1 MLPLMANTFNP
12 ETYKTNLAKREL
24 RRQQYREPDTALQD
38 IRVYFTYSLPNTY
51 FYLFTF
57 TQVILRILQKN
68 RFLCPGYS
76 HIYISIG
83 ETEEEAIARAYE
95 LEDWYRFGIAVM
107 EKEELLNA
115 SDDEL
120 EALMLEKITD
130 GLKDIAALDNLDID
144 KIEEAVQYAQDWG
157 IFHERI
163 IKEKENQH
171 YLFRIAAKP
180 IKKRIEEEIY
190 FTLIDRRN
198 QNIYIWKFG
207 ELALLDTLAWLKKIT
222 VTNKFIRTKPAANM
236 QLVLKGKKSELELSI
251 EKIIDGSGRI
261 TLDDTK
267 APVEQWIIDL
277 EKKIQYG
284 SNQE

>member
-1 MLPLMANTFNP
+1 MANTFNR

-24 RRQQYREPDTALQD
+24 RKQQARQPDTALQD
-38 IRVYFTYSLPNTY
+38 IRVYFTYSIPNTY

-57 TQVILRILQKN
+57 TQVILRILQKHQ
-68 RFLCPGYS
+68 FKCPGYS

-83 ETEEEAIARAYE
+83 ETKEEAIGRAYE

-107 EKEELLNA
+107 TKEEMLSAKDNA
-115 SDDEL
+115 L

-130 GLKDIAALDNLDID
+130 GLKDIAALDGLDVNKID
-144 KIEEAVQYAQDWG
+144 KAIHHTQEWG

-163 IKEKENQH
+163 IREKENGD
-171 YLFRIAAKP
+171 YLFRVVAKP
-180 IKKRIEEEIY
+180 IKKKIEEEIY
-190 FTLIDRRN
+190 FSLIDRRN
-198 QNIYIWKFG
+198 HTIYAWKFG
-207 ELALLDTLAWLKKIT
+207 NLALLDTLGWLNKISI
-222 VTNKFIRTKPAANM
+222 TNECIRTKPAANM

-261 TLDDTK
+261 TLEDTIV
-267 APVEQWIIDL
+267 PVEQWIIDL

-284 SNQE
+284 AN

>member
-1 MLPLMANTFNP
+1 MPLMANTFNR

-24 RRQQYREPDTALQD
+24 RRQQYRESDTLLQD
-38 IRVYFTYSLPNTY
+38 IRVYFTYSIPNTY

-68 RFLCPGYS
+68 QFKCPGYS

-83 ETEEEAIARAYE
+83 ETKEEAIARAYE

-107 EKEELLNA
+107 TREELLNA
-115 SDDEL
+115 PDDEL

-130 GLKDIAALDNLDID
+130 GLKDIATLDNLDVD
-144 KIEEAVQYAQDWG
+144 KIDGAIHHAQEWG

-163 IKEKENQH
+163 IKEKENGD
-171 YLFRIAAKP
+171 YLFRIVAKP
-180 IKKRIEEEIY
+180 IKQKVEEEIY

-198 QNIYIWKFG
+198 HNIYIWKFG
-207 ELALLDTLAWLKKIT
+207 ELALLDTLGWLQKIT
-222 VTNKFIRTKPAANM
+222 VTNKFISTKPAANM
-236 QLVLKGKKSELELSI
+236 QLILKGKRNELELSI

-261 TLDDTK
+261 TLEDTIV
-267 APVEQWIIDL
+267 PVEQWIIDL
-277 EKKIQYG
+277 EKKIKYG
-284 SNQE
+284 SN

>member
-1 MLPLMANTFNP
+1 MLPLMAFTFNV

-24 RRQQYREPDTALQD
+24 RRQQHREPDTVLQD
-38 IRVYFTYSLPNTY
+38 IRVYFTYSIPNTY

-57 TQVILRILQKN
+57 TQLILRILQKN
-68 RFLCPGYS
+68 QFQCPGYS

-83 ETEEEAIARAYE
+83 ETKEEAIARAYE

-107 EKEELLNA
+107 TREELLNA
-115 SDDEL
+115 PGDEL

-130 GLKDIAALDNLDID
+130 GLKDIAALDRLDVNKID
-144 KIEEAVQYAQDWG
+144 DAIHRAQEWG

-163 IKEKENQH
+163 IKEKENED
-171 YLFRIAAKP
+171 YLFRIVAKP
-180 IKKRIEEEIY
+180 IKKKIEEEIY

-198 QNIYIWKFG
+198 HTIYIWKFG
-207 ELALLDTLAWLKKIT
+207 ELALLDTLGWLKKIT

-236 QLVLKGKKSELELSI
+236 QLILKGKKSELELSI

-261 TLDDTK
+261 TLEDTK
-267 APVEQWIIDL
+267 VPVEQWIIDL

-284 SNQE
+284 SN

>member
-1 MLPLMANTFNP
+1 MLPLMANTFNR

-24 RRQQYREPDTALQD
+24 RRQQYREPDTLLQD
-38 IRVYFTYSLPNTY
+38 IRVYFTYSIPNTY

-57 TQVILRILQKN
+57 TQVILRILQKHQ
-68 RFLCPGYS
+68 FKCPGYS
-76 HIYISIG
+76 HIYLSIG

-107 EKEELLNA
+107 TREELLNA
-115 SDDEL
+115 PDGEL

-130 GLKDIAALDNLDID
+130 GLKDIAALDSLNVD
-144 KIEEAVQYAQDWG
+144 KIDGAIHHAQEWG

-163 IKEKENQH
+163 IREKENEN
-171 YLFRIAAKP
+171 YLFRIVAKP
-180 IKKRIEEEIY
+180 IKQKVEEEIY

-198 QNIYIWKFG
+198 HSIYIWKFG
-207 ELALLDTLAWLKKIT
+207 NLALLDTLGWLQKIT
-222 VTNKFIRTKPAANM
+222 VTDNFIRTKPAANM
-236 QLVLKGKKSELELSI
+236 QLVLKGKKNELELSI

-261 TLDDTK
+261 TLEDTIV
-267 APVEQWIIDL
+267 PVEQWIIDL

-284 SNQE
+284 SN